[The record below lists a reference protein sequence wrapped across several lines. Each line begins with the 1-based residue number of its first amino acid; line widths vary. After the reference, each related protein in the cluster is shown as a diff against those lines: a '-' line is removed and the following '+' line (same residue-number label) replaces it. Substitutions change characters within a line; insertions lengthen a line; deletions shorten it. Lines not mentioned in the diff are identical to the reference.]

1 VTDDDLA
8 TLPFHDGLE
17 APAVGNGATGRK
29 PCRRHE
35 WFREVIAEPD
45 GGRSLSHTAFCL
57 RCHAVRDP
65 AASRR
70 GRTNRS
76 RGNAIERDVA
86 RHLGLRRVGQYGG
99 KEDVAGDLW
108 AAQVKSGGAFSERYW
123 AWLKA
128 VPVNADQ
135 VQLLV
140 VTDARGPGHPRRAIV
155 VLDLDDWRDLHGA
168 ADMLPDDRAAARL
181 G

>member
-1 VTDDDLA
+1 MTDDLA
-8 TLPFHDGLE
+8 TLPFHSPDE
-17 APAVGNGATGRK
+17 APAVGNGASGRK
-29 PCRRHE
+29 PCGRHSWE
-35 WFREVIAEPD
+35 LHHEPD
-45 GGRSLSHTAFCL
+45 HMWTACA
-57 RCHAVRDP
+57 RCGKLADP
-65 AASRR
+65 ESRRR

-86 RHLGLRRVGQYGG
+86 RHLGLRRVGQFGG

-108 AAQVKSGGAFSERYW
+108 AAQVKSGGSFSERYW

-155 VLDLDDWRDLHGA
+155 VLDLDDWRDLHGECS
-168 ADMLPDDRAAARL
+168 D
-181 G
+181 GT